1 MNTVAVFVD
10 DADQAL
16 KLLDATR
23 RGPTRWVLVACAPR
37 LTYRVSK
44 WVSHSSRENWR
55 ARWADKLFAELEPW
69 LQRSGDEWETQ
80 VARSPLPE
88 LSAELARH
96 GMKVVDARRLK
107 GSITPAEPLAD
118 ANGTAPQPSTSKR
131 FAYPLALSGGM
142 SLVLAMAE

>member
-16 KLLDATR
+16 KLLESTR

-55 ARWADKLFAELEPW
+55 AKWSDKLFTQLEPW
-69 LQRSGDEWETQ
+69 LRQTGDQWETQ
-80 VARSPLPE
+80 LAKSPLPE
-88 LSAELARH
+88 LSAELARK
-96 GMKVVDARRLK
+96 GMTIVDARRPK
-107 GSITPAEPLAD
+107 VSITPAEPLAD
-118 ANGTAPQPSTSKR
+118 ATGSTAQPSASKR